1 MLRAPRFAHRRR
13 VDERADTFFR
23 PRATTN
29 KAAAPA
35 RNRSERSEPS
45 DRANRAP
52 EGRRSDE
59 RRRVSSAT
67 SEGDVGSTARDARAV
82 SIKGRWVLTSL
93 LILVCLVAGCSY
105 DRQEPGLFGQPVTQ
119 DTTAPPIHRAAP
131 EERQVQNPELP
142 VVGEAIW
149 TSADG
154 LGITV
159 RIAVHAVRRFPG
171 GTVLDWSV
179 TPLHGPGLRPS
190 DPVPSRLDL
199 GLSRPNESYPNIVL
213 MDAARSR
220 IYRPLTLRGSDS
232 SCLCTRLFPNSL
244 RIGYTS
250 LSQIAFP
257 ALPDDVATVDV
268 YLATV
273 PPFWRVPVTP
283 HGMLPLA
290 SSPTDLSRGPE
301 VTSVVA
307 STKVFR
313 YPVADQS
320 YLVMINAV
328 YASSSF
334 TSIVWAIR
342 AVEPGLG
349 LRTASTPPLADAQSP
364 PQAYN
369 QAWAGGPQIRLGTSP
384 ALTRARLVTSKLAG
398 EGALE
403 CLCTDLRIG
412 AFSLRQVGAQMSVV
426 TTLPPLP
433 SGTSRVDIVF
443 PDLTTLADVAVTP
456 APDSTFRSAGPAVRE
471 VRFWTYRPYQQ
482 HPGWGPRDW
491 PTPLPRSYQL
501 RDFQATVDTI
511 VR

>member
-1 MLRAPRFAHRRR
+1 MLRA
-13 VDERADTFFR
+13 
-23 PRATTN
+23 
-29 KAAAPA
+29 A
-35 RNRSERSEPS
+35 R
-45 DRANRAP
+45 
-52 EGRRSDE
+52 
-59 RRRVSSAT
+59 
-67 SEGDVGSTARDARAV
+67 
-82 SIKGRWVLTSL
+82 RWVFNTL

-105 DRQEPGLFGQPVTQ
+105 DREEPGLFGRPVTR
-119 DTTAPPIHRAAP
+119 DTTAPSIHPTAL
-131 EERQVQNPELP
+131 EDRQVQNPELP

-159 RIAVHAVRRFPG
+159 RIAVHAVRRFRG

-199 GLSRPNESYPNIVL
+199 GLSRPNENYPNIVL

-220 IYRPLTLRGSDS
+220 IYRPLTLKGSDS
-232 SCLCTRLFPNSL
+232 RCLCTRLFRHSL

-250 LSQIAFP
+250 LFQIAFP
-257 ALPDDVATVDV
+257 VLSDDLATVDV
-268 YLATV
+268 HLATV

-283 HGMLPLA
+283 AGMLPLA
-290 SSPTDLSRGPE
+290 TSPTDLSRGPE

-313 YPVADQS
+313 YPAADQS
-320 YLVMINAV
+320 FLVMVNAV
-328 YASSSF
+328 YASSTF
-334 TSIVWAIR
+334 TSIAWTIH

-349 LRTASTPPLADAQSP
+349 LRTASTPPLADAHPP
-364 PQAYN
+364 PQPYN
-369 QAWAGGPQIRLGTSP
+369 LVSAGGPQIRFGTNP

-398 EGALE
+398 GGALE

-412 AFSLRQVGAQMSVV
+412 ASSLRQMGAQMSVV

-433 SGTSRVDIVF
+433 SGTSKVDIVF
-443 PDLTTLADVAVTP
+443 PGLTTLAHVAVTP
-456 APDSTFRSAGPAVRE
+456 APDSTFRSAGPAVRA
-471 VRFWTYRPYQQ
+471 VWFWTYRPYQQ
-482 HPGWGPRDW
+482 HLGWVPRDW
-491 PTPLPRSYQL
+491 PTPLPRSSEL

>member
-1 MLRAPRFAHRRR
+1 MLRAPR
-13 VDERADTFFR
+13 
-23 PRATTN
+23 
-29 KAAAPA
+29 
-35 RNRSERSEPS
+35 
-45 DRANRAP
+45 
-52 EGRRSDE
+52 
-59 RRRVSSAT
+59 
-67 SEGDVGSTARDARAV
+67 
-82 SIKGRWVLTSL
+82 RWVLSTL
-93 LILVCLVAGCSY
+93 LILLCLVAGCSY
-105 DRQEPGLFGQPVTQ
+105 DREEPGLFSRPVTR
-119 DTTAPPIHRAAP
+119 DTTAPSIHSTVP
-131 EERQVQNPELP
+131 EERQAQNPELP

-179 TPLHGPGLRPS
+179 TPLHGAGLRPS

-199 GLSRPNESYPNIVL
+199 GLSRPDESYPNIVL

-220 IYRPLTLRGSDS
+220 IYRPLTLEGSDPR
-232 SCLCTRLFPNSL
+232 CLCTRFFRHSL

-250 LSQIAFP
+250 LFQIAFP
-257 ALPDDVATVDV
+257 ALPDDLTTVDV
-268 YLATV
+268 HLATV
-273 PPFWRVPVTP
+273 PPFWRVPVTSP
-283 HGMLPLA
+283 GMLPLA
-290 SSPTDLSRGPE
+290 TSPTDLSRGPE

-313 YPVADQS
+313 YPAADQS
-320 YLVMINAV
+320 YLVMVNAV
-328 YASSSF
+328 YASSTF
-334 TSIVWAIR
+334 TSIAWTIH

-349 LRTASTPPLADAQSP
+349 LRTASTPPLADAQPP
-364 PQAYN
+364 PQPYN
-369 QAWAGGPQIRLGTSP
+369 LASAGGPQIRFGTSP

-398 EGALE
+398 RGALE

-412 AFSLRQVGAQMSVV
+412 ASSLRQMGAQMSVV

-433 SGTSRVDIVF
+433 SGTSKVDIVF
-443 PDLTTLADVAVTP
+443 PGLTTLADVAVTP

-471 VRFWTYRPYQQ
+471 VWFWTYRPYQQ
-482 HPGWGPRDW
+482 HPGWVPRDW
-491 PTPLPRSYQL
+491 PTPLPRSSQL